1 MGRAGWM
8 QAGVVL
14 NNILAIIQG
23 QAPSHNYVPDFFI
36 EGAIKLTLGR
46 AHKVTYATETGDSLS
61 DFLFT
66 SRDENLDLEAEAAW
80 KEYGVDFEQA
90 CTWKL

>member
-8 QAGVVL
+8 QASVVL
-14 NNILAIIQG
+14 NNILAMIQG
-23 QAPSHNYVPDFFI
+23 QEPSHDYVPDFFI

-46 AHKVTYATETGDSLS
+46 AHKVTYATENSDSHS
-61 DFLFT
+61 DFLFI

-80 KEYGVDFEQA
+80 KEYGADFKQA
-90 CTWKL
+90 CNWKL